1 MFEQGL
7 GSERDWSTADS
18 ERDLQ
23 KAVSQRLLEIAQES
37 GIEDIIKNAV
47 YVYDAKVDDDE
58 VETVKAVHI
67 YYCPVFIDGT
77 QYSARMVVK
86 EYYQGSQVINE
97 LHLYNVMLKKRHQT
111 NTLSQ
116 DGTPH
121 MRSDA
126 SIHYKISDLIH
137 NTQKL
142 DQINF
147 SKIAVDTKGNR
158 YYDHNLTAIEKGKL
172 IDIANNE
179 QSAVASGFG
188 TTPDTK
194 STTNSQRKCR
204 ELLSILQTNA
214 SKIVDANGEPVPVYH
229 GTIRKGLRKFN
240 SFDTAKPAWFAY
252 HKDYAEI
259 YNRTSSLFKFS
270 DLYSVFLNIREPL
283 IIPSVNYSFLDEKE
297 REIIKSH
304 FEQTRIPF
312 NEVQAIID
320 EIRPAELWWDGNDAR
335 EWGYDTKSRLSDDSL
350 SSWRLTIYKSPS
362 QEGDLGGGNIT
373 QNDTKSRQSDDSLS
387 SWRLTIYK
395 SPSQEGDLGGW
406 VT

>member
-1 MFEQGL
+1 MNFLTEQSAFGSLSTLIEQGLEEDTVLEGKRTAPFAELSGPAEATALRQQIREAEVEKARREVAAKQIEQQMAKYEYAVNELEKKKTSTVAQDSLNNNNFAENNDTDGRKETNIRRDSIPSLEAGADNSRRVDTGVTSGTPLLEQSGDNISIGRGDIRVFEQGL

-18 ERDLQ
+18 ERDIQ
-23 KAVSQRLLEIAQES
+23 RAVSQRLVEIAQES

-126 SIHYKISDLIH
+126 SIHYKVSDLIH
-137 NTQKL
+137 NTQEL

-214 SKIVDANGEPVPVYH
+214 SKIVDANGEPMPVYH
-229 GTIRKGLRKFN
+229 GTIRKGL
-240 SFDTAKPAWFAY
+240 W
-252 HKDYAEI
+252 
-259 YNRTSSLFKFS
+259 
-270 DLYSVFLNIREPL
+270 
-283 IIPSVNYSFLDEKE
+283 
-297 REIIKSH
+297 
-304 FEQTRIPF
+304 
-312 NEVQAIID
+312 
-320 EIRPAELWWDGNDAR
+320 
-335 EWGYDTKSRLSDDSL
+335 
-350 SSWRLTIYKSPS
+350 
-362 QEGDLGGGNIT
+362 
-373 QNDTKSRQSDDSLS
+373 
-387 SWRLTIYK
+387 
-395 SPSQEGDLGGW
+395 
-406 VT
+406 